1 MNKESSIILSRK
13 LLISLLALLVWSS
26 ISTGVTYLFGGNN
39 MMGIFFIV
47 IGCGL
52 AIITIHGRLINVVQG
67 RKSPKYNWYII
78 AIVLI
83 LVVISEIAGEFSTQ
97 QSSGFKLV
105 FEVISIIGLFL
116 LTSNVLY
123 QVFNAVRSNG

>member
-13 LLISLLALLVWSS
+13 LLISLLALLIWSS
-26 ISTGVTYLFGGNN
+26 ISTGITYLFGGNN
-39 MMGIFFIV
+39 MMGIFFII

-52 AIITIHGRLINVVQG
+52 AILAIDGRIINVLQG